1 MRVLL
6 DTHILLWWLKDD
18 RKLSNV
24 AANIIEDDANDIFI
38 SAVNAWE
45 IAIKKS
51 LGRIQI
57 DMDEFLE
64 SVENSGL
71 GVLNVT
77 VNHACLVSSLP
88 GHHKDPFDRMLI
100 AQSIV
105 EPMRLL
111 THDEMLMQYGKYVL
125 LV

>member
-18 RKLSNV
+18 RKLPDK
-24 AANIIEDDANDIFI
+24 AGKIIEASDNDIFI

-57 DMDEFLE
+57 DMNEFLE
-64 SVENSGL
+64 SVNISGL
-71 GVLNVT
+71 DILNIT
-77 VNHACLVSSLP
+77 INHACQVSYLP
-88 GHHKDPFDRMLI
+88 DHHNDPFDRMLI

-105 EPMRLL
+105 EPMHLL
-111 THDEMLMQYGKYVL
+111 THDATLGHYGKQVL